1 MSPYDVGA
9 QFQVKELNKDF
20 WVPPQ
25 VSEDLPKMR
34 NGFDDDGFNWLEKM
48 TNSWQDLTK
57 QRKAE
62 QPSLIGIRNID
73 NKLLEKYYDFHTRKD
88 PASSKR
94 QESREL
100 REFADAKM
108 REQGYKDYR
117 GKLLDES
124 PRIYKIF

>member
-20 WVPPQ
+20 WVAPQ

-48 TNSWQDLTK
+48 TNRWQDLTK
-57 QRKAE
+57 QRKVE

-73 NKLLEKYYDFHTRKD
+73 N
-88 PASSKR
+88 
-94 QESREL
+94 
-100 REFADAKM
+100 
-108 REQGYKDYR
+108 
-117 GKLLDES
+117 
-124 PRIYKIF
+124 